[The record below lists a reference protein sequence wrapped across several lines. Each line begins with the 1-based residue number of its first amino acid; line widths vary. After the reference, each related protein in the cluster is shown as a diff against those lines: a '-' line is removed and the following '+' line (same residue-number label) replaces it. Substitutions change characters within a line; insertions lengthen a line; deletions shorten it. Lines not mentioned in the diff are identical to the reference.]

1 MSYDR
6 AASPLQKFGGFL
18 RANYPLEFVTTLP
31 AELLDGDRRAALI
44 VLNDLHKRHGD
55 TIALRGLTLTV
66 PQGAIFALLGPN
78 GCGKT
83 TTIKLLL
90 GMARADSGT
99 GTVFGLRI
107 DEERESVAI
116 RQRTGFVSET
126 KELFQQMDVQTTIRL
141 VRSYYPRWDAALER
155 RLLNEFAL
163 TSNKKTSALSK
174 GMRAKL
180 ALLVACCRG
189 ADLLVLDEP
198 TDGLDPAAAE
208 QLLETL
214 VSMVAETGLTVL
226 LSSHQLHE
234 VERVADGLAIMR
246 DGAVVLH
253 GELDELRARV
263 RRVEVR
269 RPVDQATCERVTL
282 ANASLFVPDGSTVI
296 HSTLSDDGGSL
307 LVRGEADEV
316 ASHYAALGAEV
327 SVHAVPLREL
337 FLTLTNVRA

>member
-1 MSYDR
+1 MTR
-6 AASPLQKFGGFL
+6 
-18 RANYPLEFVTTLP
+18 P
-31 AELLDGDRRAALI
+31 AELLDGDRRGALI
-44 VLNDLHKRHGD
+44 VLKDLHKRHGK
-55 TIALRGLTLTV
+55 TIALNGLTLTV
-66 PQGAIFALLGPN
+66 PEGAIFALLGPN

-90 GMARADSGT
+90 GMSRADAGS

-107 DEERESVAI
+107 DDEQQSVAI

-141 VRSYYPRWDAALER
+141 VRSLYPHWDSALEQ
-155 RLLNEFAL
+155 RLRAEFAL

-214 VSMVAETGLTVL
+214 VGMVAETGLTVL
-226 LSSHQLHE
+226 LSSHHLHE
-234 VERVADGLAIMR
+234 VERVADGVAIMR
-246 DGAVVLH
+246 DGVVALQ

-263 RRVEVR
+263 RRVDVR
-269 RPVDQATCERVTL
+269 FALDTSAVGMAAHADAPLV
-282 ANASLFVPDGSTVI
+282 VPDGTTMI
-296 HSTLSDDGGSL
+296 HSAMSSEGGSL
-307 LVRGEADEV
+307 LLRGETDEV
-316 ASHYAALGAEV
+316 AAQYAERGATV

-337 FLTLTNVRA
+337 FLTLTNTR

>member
-1 MSYDR
+1 MIR
-6 AASPLQKFGGFL
+6 
-18 RANYPLEFVTTLP
+18 P
-31 AELLDGDRRAALI
+31 AELSDGDRRGALI
-44 VLNDLHKRHGD
+44 VLKDLHKRHGK
-55 TIALRGLTLTV
+55 TVALNGLTLTV

-90 GMARADSGT
+90 GMSRADSGS

-107 DEERESVAI
+107 DNERDSVAI

-141 VRSYYPRWDAALER
+141 VRSLYPRWDAALEKH
-155 RLLNEFAL
+155 LLTEFAL

-189 ADLLVLDEP
+189 AELLVLDEP

-214 VSMVAETGLTVL
+214 VGMVAETGLSVL
-226 LSSHQLHE
+226 LSSHHLHE
-234 VERVADGLAIMR
+234 VERVADGVAIMR
-246 DGAVVLH
+246 DGVVVLQ

-263 RRVEVR
+263 RRVDVR
-269 RPVDQATCERVTL
+269 FASDTNTPLAFSAAPVGM
-282 ANASLFVPDGSTVI
+282 PDGTTVI
-296 HSTLSDDGGSL
+296 HSAMSNEGGAL
-307 LVRGEADEV
+307 LLRGETDDVV
-316 ASHYAALGAEV
+316 AHYASQGAAV

-337 FLTLTNVRA
+337 FLTLTNSR

>member
-1 MSYDR
+1 M
-6 AASPLQKFGGFL
+6 Q
-18 RANYPLEFVTTLP
+18 P
-31 AELLDGDRRAALI
+31 AELSDADRRSALI

-55 TIALRGLTLTV
+55 TVALRGLSLTV

-83 TTIKLLL
+83 TTLKLLL
-90 GMARADSGT
+90 GMSRADSGT

-107 DEERESVAI
+107 DHERDSVAI
-116 RQRTGFVSET
+116 RRRTGFVSET
-126 KELFQQMDVQTTIRL
+126 KELFQQVDVATTIRL
-141 VRSYYPRWDAALER
+141 VRSFYPRWDAALEQ
-155 RLLNEFAL
+155 RLLREFLLLPAQ
-163 TSNKKTSALSK
+163 KVSALSK

-208 QLLETL
+208 QMLETL

-234 VERVADGLAIMR
+234 VERVADGVAIMH
-246 DGAVVLH
+246 DGRVLLR
-253 GELDELRARV
+253 GELDELRMRV
-263 RRVEVR
+263 RRIDVHAHSADTSNAR
-269 RPVDQATCERVTL
+269 MQDSSHAPVI
-282 ANASLFVPDGSTVI
+282 PDGSEVL
-296 HSTLSDDGGSL
+296 HSAELRDGNSL
-307 LVRGEADEV
+307 LVRGDAD
-316 ASHYAALGAEV
+316 AIAKQFADHGAEV

-337 FLTLTNVRA
+337 FLTLTNTR